1 MLWTVRHKWPSGA
14 RFTFNCY
21 KHWTT
26 LVVRTG
32 NGLALFIFS
41 KEGVTQG
48 DPLTMVAYGIMLL
61 PLIRSLKEE
70 IPDVDQPWY
79 ANDAGAG
86 GTFTLSLIPL

>member
-1 MLWTVRHKWPSGA
+1 VHHKWPSRA

-41 KEGVTQG
+41 KEGITQG
-48 DPLTMVAYGIMLL
+48 DPFAMMAYGIMLL
-61 PLIRSLKEE
+61 PLICSLKEE
-70 IPDVDQPWY
+70 IPDV
-79 ANDAGAG
+79 N
-86 GTFTLSLIPL
+86 